1 MAAANGRLIDV
12 QHHFYPPKFLAER
25 RDALLKF
32 SPGFPHI
39 VEWTPQRSLDDMDR
53 SGCGAALISVGPP
66 GVWLGEVEQARR
78 LTMIVNEFGAEMVRD
93 HPRRF
98 GLLATLPLPD
108 VDFSLRQ
115 IEYAFDVLGADGVGL
130 MSNYDS
136 KWPGHS
142 DFAPIFDE
150 LNRRKAVVEVHPTA
164 GKHTQNLLPEPSA
177 PIIEFLFDTTRAITN
192 LLYSGTFARCPDIQW
207 IFLHGGGTL
216 PFLAD
221 RIAMWARAMKRNE
234 GLMARIPNGVEY
246 ELKRL
251 NFDVCSVCNP
261 VSMTALLKFVPAG
274 QLMFGSD
281 APFFAIPHAQREFD
295 TVRAMIT
302 ADQIADIERNTA
314 ARLFP
319 RLSL

>member
-1 MAAANGRLIDV
+1 MPAKNGTMIDV

-25 RDALLKF
+25 REALIKF

-39 VEWTPQRSLDDMDR
+39 VEWTPQQSLDDIDR
-53 SGCGAALISVGPP
+53 SGCAAAVVSIAPP
-66 GVWLGEVEQARR
+66 GVWLGDVEQARR
-78 LTMIVNEFGAEMVRD
+78 LTTIVNEFGAEMVRD
-93 HPRRF
+93 HPKRF

-108 VDFSLRQ
+108 VDFSLRH
-115 IEYAFDVLGADGVGL
+115 IEYAYDVLKADGIGL
-130 MSNYDS
+130 MSSYDN
-136 KWPGHS
+136 KWPG
-142 DFAPIFDE
+142 DPQFAPVFDE
-150 LNRRKAVVEVHPTA
+150 LNRRKAVVQIHPTA
-164 GKHTQNLLPEPSA
+164 GKHTQNLLPEPPP

-192 LLYSGTFARCPDIQW
+192 LLYSGTFARCPDIRW

-221 RIAMWARAMKRNE
+221 RIGMWARAMKKNDS
-234 GLMARIPNGVEY
+234 LNARIPNGVEY

-261 VSMTALLKFVPAG
+261 VSMAALLKFVPTS

-281 APFFAIPHAQREFD
+281 SPFFPVSHAQEEFD
-295 TVRAMIT
+295 TVRSMMT
-302 ADQIADIERNTA
+302 ENDIRNIEYTTA

-319 RLSL
+319 RLSQ